1 VIGTVASI
9 GSGSFTV
16 AARSGQVVTVDE
28 RSSTTYYKGGT
39 STSSS
44 AVAKGDT
51 VLVQGSQN
59 GNTVTATR
67 VNVLPA
73 GPFERP
79 GAAPNP

>member
-1 VIGTVASI
+1 VVGTVASI
-9 GSGSFTV
+9 GSDSFTLT
-16 AARSGQVVTVDE
+16 ARSGQVVTVDE
-28 RSSTTYYKGGT
+28 QSSTTYDSGGK

-44 AVAKGDT
+44 AVAKGDI
-51 VLVQGSQN
+51 VLVQGSRN

-79 GAAPNP
+79 GGPPNP